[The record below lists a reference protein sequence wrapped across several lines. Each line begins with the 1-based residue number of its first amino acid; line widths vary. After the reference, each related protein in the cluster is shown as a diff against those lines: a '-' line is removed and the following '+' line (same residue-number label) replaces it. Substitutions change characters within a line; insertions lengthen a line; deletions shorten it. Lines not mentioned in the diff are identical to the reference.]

1 MYQSEWTSKP
11 VLHLF
16 PHWNW
21 NPGQT
26 IDIWVYTNCEEVEL
40 FLNGVS
46 QGIQKKDNDKLHLV
60 WRLTYTPGTLKAVG
74 RTGGKEI
81 LTQEVKTAG
90 APARIMLEAD
100 RSSITADGKDLSFI
114 TAKIID
120 ENGTVVPLADNL
132 IRFSVSGKGKAGGI

>member
-1 MYQSEWTSKP
+1 M
-11 VLHLF
+11 
-16 PHWNW
+16 
-21 NPGQT
+21 
-26 IDIWVYTNCEEVEL
+26 
-40 FLNGVS
+40 
-46 QGIQKKDNDKLHLV
+46 
-60 WRLTYTPGTLKAVG
+60 TYTPGTLKAVG

-132 IRFSVSGKGKAGGI
+132 IRFSVSGEGRLAGSDNGNQTSMESFQASDHKAFHGLCLAVVQSKETAGTHYSSGKC